1 MLLALSL
8 IKIDE
13 KKNRQKSTIYVLI
26 IKVLPHEF
34 MMIGLKSV
42 AEFLEELRN
51 FPKESEG
58 PNGGDPT

>member
-1 MLLALSL
+1 MLLVLSL

-13 KKNRQKSTIYVLI
+13 KKNRQKSTIYVLV

-42 AEFLEELRN
+42 AELLEGIEE
-51 FPKESEG
+51 FSERIG
-58 PNGGDPT
+58 RT